1 MSEENKT
8 VFDLND
14 RVSAFG
20 VEGVVVSV
28 EYDYQGIYPIR
39 VKFINGQYKDFT
51 IDGKYESWH
60 LEPSLKLI
68 EKAKKKAK
76 KKVKKK
82 FCILI
87 SDNQIKSKELV
98 TMIYS
103 HSSMMPPENSQI
115 VEIELEVEE

>member
-1 MSEENKT
+1 MSEENKI

-39 VKFINGQYKDFT
+39 VRFINGQYKDFT

-68 EKAKKKAK
+68 EKAKR
-76 KKVKKK
+76 KVKKK
-82 FCILI
+82 FWVFI
-87 SDNQIKSKELV
+87 SDLEIKRRYFSARLYTEPIEADLNCQV
-98 TMIYS
+98 
-103 HSSMMPPENSQI
+103 